1 MTIRLIATDL
11 ADPGQERTMNE
22 DVAYQEVKQA
32 SGEETWG
39 LFIVADGMGG
49 HLGGELAS
57 KWAVQAIRTELANQF
72 APRDPGVTIK
82 LDRAELEQNLR
93 RTGQTVLL
101 PETLERRQDEKMR
114 RQDEKMKA
122 AIEAAIQR
130 ANAVLRDLARN
141 RPEKAADTGSTVTM
155 AVVQGNRAY
164 VANVGDSRTYLF
176 RDKQLRQIT
185 TDHSL
190 VASLVTQ
197 NQIEPDEIYTHPQR
211 NVIYRS
217 LGEKPEVTADIFME
231 TLQAGDQLILCS
243 DGLWEMVRDEQLAKI
258 VEKAPDVGEACRRL
272 VQAANDNGGEDNIS
286 VIVVRVE

>member
-1 MTIRLIATDL
+1 MTTRLIAADL
-11 ADPGQERTMNE
+11 AHPGQERTMNE

-57 KWAVQAIRTELANQF
+57 KWAVQAIRTELASQF
-72 APRDPGVTIK
+72 APKDPGATIK
-82 LDRAELEQNLR
+82 LDSAELEQSLH

-101 PETLERRQDEKMR
+101 SETLERRQDEKI
-114 RQDEKMKA
+114 KA
-122 AIEAAIQR
+122 AIEATIQR
-130 ANAVLRDLARN
+130 ANTVLRDLARN

-155 AVVQGNRAY
+155 AVVQGDRAY
-164 VANVGDSRTYLF
+164 IANVGDSRTYLF
-176 RDKQLRQIT
+176 RDRQLRRIT

-190 VASLVTQ
+190 VASLVAQ
-197 NQIEPDEIYTHPQR
+197 GQIEPEEIYTHPQR

-217 LGEKPEVTADIFME
+217 LGDKPEVTPDIFIE
-231 TLQAGDQLILCS
+231 ILQAGDQLILCS
-243 DGLWEMVRDEQLAKI
+243 DGLWEMVRDDQLAKI

>member
-1 MTIRLIATDL
+1 MTIRLIAAEL
-11 ADPGQERTMNE
+11 AHPGQERTMNE

-57 KWAVQAIRTELANQF
+57 KWAVRAIRTELLSLF
-72 APRDPGVTIK
+72 APKDPGATIK
-82 LDRAELEQNLR
+82 LDSVELEQSLH

-101 PETLERRQDEKMR
+101 SETLERRQDEKI
-114 RQDEKMKA
+114 KA

-155 AVVQGNRAY
+155 AVIQGDRAY
-164 VANVGDSRTYLF
+164 IANVGDSRTYLF
-176 RDKQLRQIT
+176 RDRQLRRIT

-190 VASLVTQ
+190 VASLVAQ
-197 NQIEPDEIYTHPQR
+197 GQIEPEDIYTHPQR

-217 LGEKPEVTADIFME
+217 LGDKPEVTPDIFVE

-243 DGLWEMVRDEQLAKI
+243 DGLWEMVRDDQLAKI